1 MILSKYEFILKIIL
15 NEKIKLHKRQVYV
28 KNGSVIHKVW
38 NDQLSHAPNLPFFI
52 SLLDYLNLA
61 FFFISLVS
69 IKTQATNIINYWI
82 FQNFQIYLSYH

>member
-38 NDQLSHAPNLPFFI
+38 NDPLSHAPNFPFFI
-52 SLLDYLNLA
+52 SLLDYSNLA
-61 FFFISLVS
+61 FFFFISFVS
-69 IKTQATNIINYWI
+69 IKTQTTNIINY
-82 FQNFQIYLSYH
+82 

>member
-52 SLLDYLNLA
+52 SLLDYSNLA
-61 FFFISLVS
+61 FFFYFFCIN
-69 IKTQATNIINYWI
+69 QNTND
-82 FQNFQIYLSYH
+82 

>member
-38 NDQLSHAPNLPFFI
+38 NDPLSHAPNFPFFI
-52 SLLDYLNLA
+52 SLLDYSNLA
-61 FFFISLVS
+61 FFLFLLYQSKHKQERNVD
-69 IKTQATNIINYWI
+69 
-82 FQNFQIYLSYH
+82 